1 MPLFVTL
8 SELTNGENTRKI
20 MTTQGR
26 VDVMTSARPLRFFR
40 ENGIFKEEIVMKRKR
55 LLSLLL
61 ALSMMSALSACGGGE
76 AAAPAEKDAESDAPA
91 AEASGDPIVIG
102 SISPNTGSLAAYG
115 TGITTGIELAVEE
128 INAAGGILGRQVEV
142 VTTDDQGDPTECLNA
157 FNSLVSQ
164 GVGLVIGSA
173 TSGCTSA
180 VTDAANEEEVCLLSP
195 TATADSVT
203 TEDDYIFR
211 ACYADS
217 FQGAIAAAYAK
228 KSGFSKVGV
237 VYCAADVYSKGLYDS
252 FSAACEGYG
261 VEVAE
266 VQSTASLDVQD
277 YTNQFA
283 AMAKAGVELV
293 YAPFYYDVVG
303 PYVIPQARAAGYTG
317 IIMGADG
324 YDTTPDY
331 VVEGADLTAFNN
343 VYWTNHYYAGD
354 TSEIVQSFVK
364 AYEDKFG
371 STPSAFGAMGYD
383 CVYMYKAAIEAAGSA
398 EAADV
403 RDALADTSAV
413 YTCVSGTFSL
423 DESGTPVKGSPIIS
437 FAAGTDDAGKAAVV
451 TELVDVMQASD
462 L

>member
-1 MPLFVTL
+1 MMKNKLF
-8 SELTNGENTRKI
+8 
-20 MTTQGR
+20 
-26 VDVMTSARPLRFFR
+26 
-40 ENGIFKEEIVMKRKR
+40 
-55 LLSLLL
+55 LSLLL
-61 ALSMMSALSACGGGE
+61 VASMSLSLAACGGTSGSE
-76 AAAPAEKDAESDAPA
+76 ESGGGD
-91 AEASGDPIVIG
+91 SGSDDPIVIG
-102 SISPNTGSLAAYG
+102 TISPNTGSLAAYG
-115 TGITTGIELAVEE
+115 TGIITGVELAVEE

-142 VTTDDQGDPTECLNA
+142 ITTDDQGDPTECLNA
-157 FNSLVSQ
+157 FNSLVAE
-164 GVGLVIGSA
+164 GVGLIIGSA

-180 VTDAANEEEVCLLSP
+180 ITEAANEEEICLLAP

-228 KSGFSKVGV
+228 KAGYTKVGV

-261 VEVAE
+261 VEVAAVE
-266 VQSTASLDVQD
+266 STASLDVQD

-283 AMAKAGVELV
+283 AMANAGVELV

-331 VVEGADLTAFNN
+331 VVEGADLSAFNN
-343 VYWTNHYYAGD
+343 VYWTNHYYPGD
-354 TSEIVQSFVK
+354 TSEIVQSFVT

-371 STPSAFGAMGYD
+371 STPSAFAATGYD
-383 CVYMYKAAIEAAGSA
+383 CMYMYKAAIEAAGSTESSA
-398 EAADV
+398 V

-413 YTCVSGTFSL
+413 YECVSGTFSL
-423 DESGTPVKGSPIIS
+423 DETGTPVKGAPIIS
-437 FAAGTDDAGKAAVV
+437 FAAGTDEEGNPAVV
-451 TELVDVMQASD
+451 TSLVEVMQASD